1 MNIRNIAI
9 VAHIDH
15 GKSTLA
21 DRLIEKYGDISSR
34 NMKEQVL
41 DSMDLER
48 ERGITIKAQTVSLK
62 VDYNK
67 QKYNINI
74 IDTPGH
80 VDFSYEVSRSLSACD
95 GVLLLVDATQG
106 LEAQTIA
113 HYNVASELG
122 LKIIPVINKIDLP
135 SANTDSVLSDL
146 SELLNIDK
154 KEILKVS
161 AKSGMGVDNLI
172 ERIIIDI
179 PEPKGNLSNSLKA
192 FIIDSWFDNY
202 LGIVVLIKV
211 VDGSIELKDKIKVLS
226 NKREFIV
233 DKLGTFNPEMTNLST
248 LSSGMVGFMIASIKT
263 LDSAP
268 VGDTIVL
275 AKDENALPLA
285 GFKKIQPRVYSGFYP
300 VDSNDYQESKK
311 ALDKLSLNDN
321 SFTYEPESSQ
331 SLGHGFRCGF
341 LGLLHMEIIRERV
354 QREYNLE
361 FLMTVPSVTYRIED
375 KKGQTLDIR
384 KPSDLPDD
392 NSLKCYYEPIA
403 LISIVTPPQY
413 LGSVIELCTSKRGA
427 QQDLIYRSNMVEI
440 RYEIPLSE
448 IIYDF
453 FDTLKS
459 ASKGYASYDYDIID
473 YRESKMLR
481 LDIHVNKKKVDA
493 LSQILHKDNAYK
505 RSKELIENLKKL
517 IPRQNFEITI
527 QGCVGSKVLSST
539 SIRGYRKDVTAK
551 LYGGDVTRKMKLL
564 KKQKEGKK
572 KMKKI
577 GNVEIPRE
585 AFYKF
590 LSTLI
595 KFYGFHTHTC
605 NSNTDYWYI

>member
-21 DRLIEKYGDISSR
+21 DRLIEKYGNINSR
-34 NMKEQVL
+34 NMKEQIL

-48 ERGITIKAQTVSLK
+48 ERGITIKAQTVSLNSTYMG
-62 VDYNK
+62 DT
-67 QKYNINI
+67 YNINI

-95 GVLLLVDATQG
+95 GVMLLVDATQG

-113 HYNVASELG
+113 HFNMARELN
-122 LKIIPVINKIDLP
+122 LIIIPVINKIDLP
-135 SANTDSVLSDL
+135 SADVEAVKKDL
-146 SELLNIDK
+146 SELLDINQN
-154 KEILKVS
+154 EILSVS
-161 AKSGMGVDNLI
+161 AKSGLGVEDLM

-179 PEPKGNLSNSLKA
+179 PEPKGLINKSLKA

-202 LGIVVLIKV
+202 LGIVVLIKII
-211 VDGSIELKDKIKVLS
+211 DGTINIKDKIKVFS
-226 NKREFIV
+226 NKREFLV
-233 DKLGTFNPEMTNLST
+233 DKLGTFNPTMTNSSK
-248 LSSGMVGFMIASIKT
+248 LSSGQVGFMIASIKT

-268 VGDTIVL
+268 VGDTILISKNDLSVP
-275 AKDENALPLA
+275 LP

-361 FLMTVPSVTYRIED
+361 FLMTVPSVTYRVEN
-375 KKGQTLDIR
+375 KKGDINDIR

-392 NSLKCYYEPIA
+392 NSIKCYYEPIA
-403 LISIVTPPQY
+403 LISIVTPSEY
-413 LGSVIELCTSKRGA
+413 LGSVIELCTSKRGI
-427 QQDLIYRSNMVEI
+427 QKDLIYRSNMAEI
-440 RYEIPLSE
+440 KYEIPLSE

-473 YRESKMLR
+473 YRESSMIR
-481 LDIHVNKKKVDA
+481 LDILVNKKKIDA
-493 LSQILHKDNAYK
+493 LSQILHKDNSYR
-505 RSKELIENLKKL
+505 RSRELIENLKKL
-517 IPRQNFEITI
+517 IPRQSFEITI
-527 QGCVGSKVLSST
+527 QGCVGAKILSST
-539 SIRGYRKDVTAK
+539 SIKGYRKDVTAK

-590 LSTLI
+590 LST
-595 KFYGFHTHTC
+595 
-605 NSNTDYWYI
+605 SEE

>member
-21 DRLIEKYGDISSR
+21 DRMIEKYGDISSR
-34 NMKEQVL
+34 KMKEQIL

-48 ERGITIKAQTVSLK
+48 ERGITIKAQTVSL
-62 VDYNK
+62 NK
-67 QKYNINI
+67 SYLGQEYNINI

-95 GVLLLVDATQG
+95 GVILLVDATQG

-113 HYNVASELG
+113 HFNVARDLG

-135 SANTDSVLSDL
+135 SADTDAVKKDL
-146 SELLNIDK
+146 SELLEIDSS
-154 KEILKVS
+154 EILNVS
-161 AKSGMGVDNLI
+161 AKSGVGVDELI
-172 ERIIIDI
+172 EKIIINI
-179 PEPKGNLSNSLKA
+179 PEPKGLINGDLKA

-202 LGIVVLIKV
+202 LGIVVLVKII
-211 VDGSIELKDKIKVLS
+211 DGQISLKDKIKVFS

-233 DKLGTFNPEMTNLST
+233 DKLGTFNPTMTN
-248 LSSGMVGFMIASIKT
+248 SSILKSGQVGFMIASIKT

-268 VGDTIVL
+268 VGDTIIL
-275 AKDENALPLA
+275 AKNDNATALA

-361 FLMTVPSVTYRIED
+361 FLMTVPSVTYRVEN
-375 KKGQTLDIR
+375 KKGEINDIR

-392 NSLKCYYEPIA
+392 NSIKCYYEPIA
-403 LISIVTPPQY
+403 LISIVTPSQH
-413 LGSVIELCTSKRGA
+413 LGSVIELCTSKRGI
-427 QQDLIYRSNMVEI
+427 QKDLIYRSNMAEI
-440 RYEIPLSE
+440 KYEIPLSE

-473 YRESKMLR
+473 YRESKMIR
-481 LDIHVNKKKVDA
+481 LDIHVNKKKIDA
-493 LSQILHKDNAYK
+493 LSQILHKDNSYR
-505 RSKELIENLKKL
+505 RSRELIENLKKL
-517 IPRQNFEITI
+517 IPRQSFEITI
-527 QGCVGSKVLSST
+527 QGCVGAKILSST
-539 SIRGYRKDVTAK
+539 SIKGYRKDVTAK

-572 KMKKI
+572 K
-577 GNVEIPRE
+577 
-585 AFYKF
+585 
-590 LSTLI
+590 
-595 KFYGFHTHTC
+595 
-605 NSNTDYWYI
+605 

>member
-122 LKIIPVINKIDLP
+122 LKIIPVVNKIDLP
-135 SANTDSVLSDL
+135 SANTDSVSSDL
-146 SELLNIDK
+146 SALLHIDK

-161 AKSGMGVDNLI
+161 AKSGMGVDKLI

-211 VDGSIELKDKIKVLS
+211 VDGSIELKNKIKVLS

-268 VGDTIVL
+268 VGDTIVSVSYTHL
-275 AKDENALPLA
+275 TLP
-285 GFKKIQPRVYSGFYP
+285 
-300 VDSNDYQESKK
+300 
-311 ALDKLSLNDN
+311 
-321 SFTYEPESSQ
+321 T
-331 SLGHGFRCGF
+331 
-341 LGLLHMEIIRERV
+341 
-354 QREYNLE
+354 
-361 FLMTVPSVTYRIED
+361 TVSV
-375 KKGQTLDIR
+375 
-384 KPSDLPDD
+384 
-392 NSLKCYYEPIA
+392 
-403 LISIVTPPQY
+403 
-413 LGSVIELCTSKRGA
+413 
-427 QQDLIYRSNMVEI
+427 
-440 RYEIPLSE
+440 
-448 IIYDF
+448 
-453 FDTLKS
+453 
-459 ASKGYASYDYDIID
+459 
-473 YRESKMLR
+473 
-481 LDIHVNKKKVDA
+481 
-493 LSQILHKDNAYK
+493 
-505 RSKELIENLKKL
+505 
-517 IPRQNFEITI
+517 
-527 QGCVGSKVLSST
+527 
-539 SIRGYRKDVTAK
+539 
-551 LYGGDVTRKMKLL
+551 
-564 KKQKEGKK
+564 
-572 KMKKI
+572 
-577 GNVEIPRE
+577 
-585 AFYKF
+585 
-590 LSTLI
+590 
-595 KFYGFHTHTC
+595 
-605 NSNTDYWYI
+605 

>member
-34 NMKEQVL
+34 KMKEQIL

-48 ERGITIKAQTVSLK
+48 ERGITIKAQTVSLNASYMG
-62 VDYNK
+62 DN
-67 QKYNINI
+67 YNINI

-95 GVLLLVDATQG
+95 GVMLLVDATQG

-113 HYNVASELG
+113 HFNMARDLNLV
-122 LKIIPVINKIDLP
+122 IIPVINKIDLP
-135 SANTDSVLSDL
+135 SADPDAVKKDL
-146 SELLNIDK
+146 SELLDINQN
-154 KEILKVS
+154 EILSVS
-161 AKSGMGVDNLI
+161 AKSGLGVEDLI
-172 ERIIIDI
+172 ERVIIDI
-179 PEPKGNLSNSLKA
+179 PEPKGLMSNDLKA

-202 LGIVVLIKV
+202 LGIVVLIKIT
-211 VDGSIELKDKIKVLS
+211 DGSISIKDKIKVFS
-226 NKREFIV
+226 NKREFLV
-233 DKLGTFNPEMTNLST
+233 DKLGTFNPTMTNLSK
-248 LSSGMVGFMIASIKT
+248 LSSGQVGFMIASIKT

-275 AKDENALPLA
+275 AKNNTSAPLP

-361 FLMTVPSVTYRIED
+361 FLMTVPSVTYRVEN
-375 KKGQTLDIR
+375 KKGEVNDIR

-392 NSLKCYYEPIA
+392 NSIKCYYEPIA
-403 LISIVTPPQY
+403 LISIVTPAEY
-413 LGSVIELCTSKRGA
+413 LGSVIELCTSKRGT
-427 QQDLIYRSNMVEI
+427 QKDLIYRSNMAEI
-440 RYEIPLSE
+440 KYEIPLSE

-473 YRESKMLR
+473 YRESSMIR
-481 LDIHVNKKKVDA
+481 LDIHVNKKKIDA
-493 LSQILHKDNAYK
+493 LSQILHKDNSYR
-505 RSKELIENLKKL
+505 RSRELIDNLKKL
-517 IPRQNFEITI
+517 IPRQSFEITI
-527 QGCVGSKVLSST
+527 QGCVGAKILSST
-539 SIRGYRKDVTAK
+539 SIKGYRKDVTAK

-590 LSTLI
+590 LST
-595 KFYGFHTHTC
+595 TEE
-605 NSNTDYWYI
+605 

>member
-21 DRLIEKYGDISSR
+21 DRLIEKYGEINTR
-34 NMKEQVL
+34 NMQDQVL

-62 VDYNK
+62 V
-67 QKYNINI
+67 KYEGEEFNLNI

-95 GVLLLVDATQG
+95 GVILLVDATQG
-106 LEAQTIA
+106 IEAQTLA
-113 HYNVASELG
+113 HYNLATELK
-122 LKIIPVINKIDLP
+122 LKIIPVINKVDLP
-135 SANTDSVLSDL
+135 SADTSSVSKDL
-146 SELLNIDK
+146 SELTGVSES
-154 KEILKVS
+154 EIIKVS
-161 AKSGMGVDNLI
+161 AKSGLGIDDLI
-172 ERIIIDI
+172 TSILLDI
-179 PEPKGNLSNSLKA
+179 PAPKGQSNLELKA
-192 FIIDSWFDNY
+192 LIIDSWFDNY

-211 VDGSIELKDKIKVLS
+211 IDGEINLKDKIKILS
-226 NKREFIV
+226 NNREFIV
-233 DKLGTFNPEMTNLST
+233 DKLGTFNPEMKNTSCLK
-248 LSSGMVGFMIASIKT
+248 SGMVGFMIASIKT

-268 VGDTIVL
+268 VGDTITL
-275 AKDENALPLA
+275 SKFNNIEAFP
-285 GFKKIQPRVYSGFYP
+285 GFKKIQPRVFSGFYP

-361 FLMTVPSVTYRIED
+361 FLMTVPSVTYRVED
-375 KKGQTLDIR
+375 KKGKIIDIT
-384 KPSDLPDD
+384 KPSDLPED
-392 NSLKCYYEPIA
+392 NSIKCYYEPIA
-403 LISIVTPPQY
+403 LISIVCPAEY
-413 LGSVIELCTSKRGA
+413 LGSVIELCTSKRGN
-427 QQDLIYRSNMVEI
+427 QKDLIYRSNMVEI
-440 RYEIPLSE
+440 KYEIPLSE

-453 FDTLKS
+453 FDTLNS
-459 ASKGYASYDYDIID
+459 VSKGYASYDYDVID
-473 YRESKMLR
+473 YIESKMIK

-493 LSQILHKDNAYK
+493 LSQILHKDNSYR
-505 RSKELIENLKKL
+505 RSRELIENLKKL

-527 QGCVGSKVLSST
+527 QGCIGSKIISST

-590 LSTLI
+590 LST
-595 KFYGFHTHTC
+595 
-605 NSNTDYWYI
+605 SD

>member
-122 LKIIPVINKIDLP
+122 LNIIPVINKIDLP
-135 SANTDSVLSDL
+135 SANTDSVSNDL
-146 SELLNIDK
+146 SELLHIDK

-248 LSSGMVGFMIASIKT
+248 LTSGMVGFMIASIKT

-590 LSTLI
+590 LST
-595 KFYGFHTHTC
+595 
-605 NSNTDYWYI
+605 SD

>member
-21 DRLIEKYGDISSR
+21 DRMIEKYGDISSR
-34 NMKEQVL
+34 KMKEQIL

-48 ERGITIKAQTVSLK
+48 ERGITIKAQTVSL
-62 VDYNK
+62 NK
-67 QKYNINI
+67 SYLGQEYNINI

-95 GVLLLVDATQG
+95 GVILLVDATQG

-113 HYNVASELG
+113 HFNVARDLG

-135 SANTDSVLSDL
+135 SADTDAVKKDL
-146 SELLNIDK
+146 SELLEIDSS
-154 KEILKVS
+154 EILNVS
-161 AKSGMGVDNLI
+161 AKSGVGVDELI
-172 ERIIIDI
+172 EKIIINI
-179 PEPKGNLSNSLKA
+179 PEPKGLINGDLKA

-202 LGIVVLIKV
+202 LGIVVLVKII
-211 VDGSIELKDKIKVLS
+211 DGKISLKDKIKVFS

-233 DKLGTFNPEMTNLST
+233 DKLGTFNPTMTN
-248 LSSGMVGFMIASIKT
+248 SSILKSGQVGFMIASIKT

-268 VGDTIVL
+268 VGDTIIL
-275 AKDENALPLA
+275 AKNDNATALA

-361 FLMTVPSVTYRIED
+361 FLMTVPSVTYRVEN
-375 KKGQTLDIR
+375 KKGEINDIR

-392 NSLKCYYEPIA
+392 NSIKCYYEPIA
-403 LISIVTPPQY
+403 LISIVTPSQH
-413 LGSVIELCTSKRGA
+413 LGSVIELCTSKRGI
-427 QQDLIYRSNMVEI
+427 QKDLIYRSNMAEI
-440 RYEIPLSE
+440 KYEIPLSE

-473 YRESKMLR
+473 YRESKMIR
-481 LDIHVNKKKVDA
+481 LDIHVNKKKIDA
-493 LSQILHKDNAYK
+493 LSQILHKDNSYR
-505 RSKELIENLKKL
+505 RSRELIENLKKL
-517 IPRQNFEITI
+517 IPRQSFEITI
-527 QGCVGSKVLSST
+527 QGCVGAKILSST
-539 SIRGYRKDVTAK
+539 SIKGYRKDVTAK

-590 LSTLI
+590 LST
-595 KFYGFHTHTC
+595 
-605 NSNTDYWYI
+605 SEE

>member
-34 NMKEQVL
+34 NMKDQLL

-48 ERGITIKAQTVSLK
+48 ERGITIKAQTVSLNLSHN
-62 VDYNK
+62 DET
-67 QKYNINI
+67 YNINI

-106 LEAQTIA
+106 LEAQTLA
-113 HYNVASELG
+113 HFNVASELG

-135 SANTDSVLSDL
+135 SADTKSVTEDL
-146 SELLNIDK
+146 SELLQVDK
-154 KEILKVS
+154 DTILQVS
-161 AKSGMGVDNLI
+161 AKSGSGVPELM
-172 ERIIIDI
+172 ERIINEI
-179 PEPKGNLSNSLKA
+179 PQPSGKLSQPLKA

-211 VDGSIELKDKIKVLS
+211 VDGSISLKDKIKVFS
-226 NKREFIV
+226 NKKEFIV
-233 DKLGTFNPEMTNLST
+233 DKLGTFKPEMTNLTT
-248 LSSGMVGFMIASIKT
+248 LTSGMVGFMIASIKT
-263 LDSAP
+263 LDAAP
-268 VGDTIVL
+268 VGDTIIL
-275 AKDENALPLA
+275 SKDELAQPLP

-375 KKGQTLDIR
+375 KKGNVSDIR

-392 NSLKCYYEPIA
+392 NTLKCYYEPIA
-403 LISIVTPPQY
+403 LISIVTPSQY
-413 LGSVIELCTSKRGA
+413 LGSVIELCTSKRGS
-427 QQDLIYRSNMVEI
+427 QRDLIYRSNMVEI

-473 YRESKMLR
+473 YRESKMIR
-481 LDIHVNKKKVDA
+481 LDILVNKKKVDA
-493 LSQILHKDNAYK
+493 LSQILHKDNSYR

-527 QGCVGSKVLSST
+527 QGCIGSKVLSST

-590 LSTLI
+590 LST
-595 KFYGFHTHTC
+595 
-605 NSNTDYWYI
+605 SE

>member
-34 NMKEQVL
+34 NMKEQIL

-48 ERGITIKAQTVSLK
+48 ERGITIKAQTVSLNSTYMG
-62 VDYNK
+62 DTF
-67 QKYNINI
+67 NINI

-95 GVLLLVDATQG
+95 GVMLLVDATQG

-113 HYNVASELG
+113 HFNMARELN
-122 LKIIPVINKIDLP
+122 LIIIPVINKIDLP
-135 SANTDSVLSDL
+135 SADVEAVKKDL
-146 SELLNIDK
+146 SELLDINQN
-154 KEILKVS
+154 EILSVS
-161 AKSGMGVDNLI
+161 AKSGLGVEDLM

-179 PEPKGNLSNSLKA
+179 PEPKGQISKALKA

-202 LGIVVLIKV
+202 LGIVVLIKII
-211 VDGSIELKDKIKVLS
+211 DGTINIKDKIKVFS
-226 NKREFIV
+226 NKREFLV
-233 DKLGTFNPEMTNLST
+233 DKLGTFNPTMTNSSK
-248 LSSGMVGFMIASIKT
+248 LSSGQVGFMIASIKT

-268 VGDTIVL
+268 VGDTILISKNDLSVP
-275 AKDENALPLA
+275 LP

-361 FLMTVPSVTYRIED
+361 FLMTVPSVTYRVEN
-375 KKGQTLDIR
+375 KKGDINDIR

-392 NSLKCYYEPIA
+392 NSIKCYYEPIA
-403 LISIVTPPQY
+403 LISIVTPSEY
-413 LGSVIELCTSKRGA
+413 LGSVIELCTSKRGI
-427 QQDLIYRSNMVEI
+427 QKDLIYRSNMAEI
-440 RYEIPLSE
+440 KYEIPLSE

-473 YRESKMLR
+473 YKESSMIR
-481 LDIHVNKKKVDA
+481 LDILVNKKKIDA
-493 LSQILHKDNAYK
+493 LSQILHKDNSYR
-505 RSKELIENLKKL
+505 RSRELIENLKKL
-517 IPRQNFEITI
+517 IPRQSFEITI
-527 QGCVGSKVLSST
+527 QGCVGAKILSST
-539 SIRGYRKDVTAK
+539 SIKGYRKDVTAK

-590 LSTLI
+590 LST
-595 KFYGFHTHTC
+595 
-605 NSNTDYWYI
+605 SEE

>member
-34 NMKEQVL
+34 KMKEQIL

-48 ERGITIKAQTVSLK
+48 ERGITIKAQTVSLNASYMG
-62 VDYNK
+62 DN
-67 QKYNINI
+67 YNINI

-95 GVLLLVDATQG
+95 GVMLLVDATQG

-113 HYNVASELG
+113 HFNMARELN
-122 LKIIPVINKIDLP
+122 LVIIPVINKIDLP
-135 SANTDSVLSDL
+135 SADPDAVKKDL
-146 SELLNIDK
+146 SELLDINQN
-154 KEILKVS
+154 EILSVS
-161 AKSGMGVDNLI
+161 AKSGLGVEDLI
-172 ERIIIDI
+172 ERVIIDI
-179 PEPKGNLSNSLKA
+179 PEPKGLMSNDLKA

-202 LGIVVLIKV
+202 LGIVVLIKII
-211 VDGSIELKDKIKVLS
+211 DGSISIKDKIKVFS
-226 NKREFIV
+226 NKREFLV
-233 DKLGTFNPEMTNLST
+233 DKLGTFNPKMTNLSK
-248 LSSGMVGFMIASIKT
+248 LSSGQVGFMIASIKT

-268 VGDTIVL
+268 VGDTIIP
-275 AKDENALPLA
+275 AKNSTSAPLP

-361 FLMTVPSVTYRIED
+361 FLMTVPSVTYRVEN
-375 KKGQTLDIR
+375 KKGEVNDIR

-392 NSLKCYYEPIA
+392 NSIKCYYEPIA
-403 LISIVTPPQY
+403 LISIVTPAEY
-413 LGSVIELCTSKRGA
+413 LGSVIELCTSKRGT
-427 QQDLIYRSNMVEI
+427 QKDLIYRSNMAEI
-440 RYEIPLSE
+440 KYEIPLSE

-459 ASKGYASYDYDIID
+459 VSKGYASYDYDIID
-473 YRESKMLR
+473 YRESSMIR
-481 LDIHVNKKKVDA
+481 LDIHVNKKKIDA
-493 LSQILHKDNAYK
+493 LSQILHKDNSYR
-505 RSKELIENLKKL
+505 RSRELIDNLKKL
-517 IPRQNFEITI
+517 IPRQSFEITI
-527 QGCVGSKVLSST
+527 QGCVGAKILSST
-539 SIRGYRKDVTAK
+539 SIKGYRKDVTAK

-590 LSTLI
+590 LST
-595 KFYGFHTHTC
+595 TEE
-605 NSNTDYWYI
+605 

>member
-67 QKYNINI
+67 QNYNINI

-122 LKIIPVINKIDLP
+122 LKIIPIINKIDLP

-146 SELLNIDK
+146 SELLHIDK
-154 KEILKVS
+154 KKILKVS
-161 AKSGMGVDNLI
+161 AKSGEGVDNLI
-172 ERIIIDI
+172 ERVIIDI

-233 DKLGTFNPEMTNLST
+233 DKLGTFNPEMTNLSK
-248 LSSGMVGFMIASIKT
+248 LNSGMVGFMIASIKT

-275 AKDENALPLA
+275 AKDEHALPLA

-375 KKGQTLDIR
+375 KKGQKLDIR

-590 LSTLI
+590 LST
-595 KFYGFHTHTC
+595 
-605 NSNTDYWYI
+605 SD

>member
-21 DRLIEKYGDISSR
+21 DRMIEKYGDISAR
-34 NMKEQVL
+34 KMKEQIL

-48 ERGITIKAQTVSLK
+48 ERGITIKAQTVSLSTNYLNQ
-62 VDYNK
+62 D
-67 QKYNINI
+67 YNINI

-95 GVLLLVDATQG
+95 GVILLVDATQG

-113 HYNVASELG
+113 HYNVARELG
-122 LKIIPVINKIDLP
+122 LKIIPVVNKIDLP
-135 SANTDSVLSDL
+135 SADTEAVKKDL
-146 SELLNIDK
+146 SELLEINTS
-154 KEILKVS
+154 EILNVS
-161 AKSGMGVDNLI
+161 AKSGLGVEKLI
-172 ERIIIDI
+172 EQIIINI
-179 PEPKGNLSNSLKA
+179 PEPNGKTDDELKA

-202 LGIVVLIKV
+202 LGIVVLIKII
-211 VDGSIELKDKIKVLS
+211 DGAIALKDKIKVFS

-233 DKLGTFNPEMTNLST
+233 DKLGTFNPTMTNTST
-248 LSSGMVGFMIASIKT
+248 LKSGQVGFMIASIKT

-268 VGDTIVL
+268 VGDTIILSKNDNAV
-275 AKDENALPLA
+275 ALP
-285 GFKKIQPRVYSGFYP
+285 GFKTIQPRVYSGFYP

-361 FLMTVPSVTYRIED
+361 FLMTVPSVTYRVEN
-375 KKGQTLDIR
+375 KKGEINDIR

-392 NSLKCYYEPIA
+392 NSIKCYYEPIA
-403 LISIVTPPQY
+403 LISIVTPSQH
-413 LGSVIELCTSKRGA
+413 LGSVIELCTSKRGV
-427 QQDLIYRSNMVEI
+427 QKDLIYRSNMAEI
-440 RYEIPLSE
+440 KYEIPLSE

-473 YRESKMLR
+473 YRESQMIR
-481 LDIHVNKKKVDA
+481 LDIHVNKKKIDA
-493 LSQILHKDNAYK
+493 LSQILHKDNSYR
-505 RSKELIENLKKL
+505 RSRELIENLKKL
-517 IPRQNFEITI
+517 IPRQSFEITI
-527 QGCVGSKVLSST
+527 QGCVGAKILSST
-539 SIRGYRKDVTAK
+539 SIKGYRKDVTAK

-590 LSTLI
+590 LST
-595 KFYGFHTHTC
+595 
-605 NSNTDYWYI
+605 SEE

>member
-122 LKIIPVINKIDLP
+122 LKIIPVVNKIDLP
-135 SANTDSVLSDL
+135 SANTDSVSSDL
-146 SELLNIDK
+146 SALLHIDK

-161 AKSGMGVDNLI
+161 AKSGMGVDKLI

-211 VDGSIELKDKIKVLS
+211 VDGSIELKNKIKVLS

-403 LISIVTPPQY
+403 LISIVTPSQY

-564 KKQKEGKK
+564 K
-572 KMKKI
+572 
-577 GNVEIPRE
+577 NH
-585 AFYKF
+585 
-590 LSTLI
+590 S
-595 KFYGFHTHTC
+595 
-605 NSNTDYWYI
+605 

>member
-67 QKYNINI
+67 QNYNINI

-122 LKIIPVINKIDLP
+122 LKIIPIINKIDLP

-146 SELLNIDK
+146 SELLHIDK
-154 KEILKVS
+154 KKILKVS
-161 AKSGMGVDNLI
+161 AKSGEGVDNLI

-233 DKLGTFNPEMTNLST
+233 DKLGTFNPEMTNLSK
-248 LSSGMVGFMIASIKT
+248 LNSGMVGFMIASIKT

-375 KKGQTLDIR
+375 KKGQMLDIR

-590 LSTLI
+590 LST
-595 KFYGFHTHTC
+595 
-605 NSNTDYWYI
+605 SD

>member
-1 MNIRNIAI
+1 M
-9 VAHIDH
+9 
-15 GKSTLA
+15 
-21 DRLIEKYGDISSR
+21 
-34 NMKEQVL
+34 
-41 DSMDLER
+41 
-48 ERGITIKAQTVSLK
+48 
-62 VDYNK
+62 
-67 QKYNINI
+67 
-74 IDTPGH
+74 
-80 VDFSYEVSRSLSACD
+80 DFSYEVSRSLSACD

-113 HYNVASELG
+113 HYNVARDLE

-135 SANTDSVLSDL
+135 SANTELVSKDL
-146 SELLNIDK
+146 SELLDVDQS
-154 KEILKVS
+154 EILHVS
-161 AKSGMGVDNLI
+161 AKSGIGIDQLI
-172 ERIIIDI
+172 SRIIDDI
-179 PEPKGNLSNSLKA
+179 PEPAGDPNDALQA

-211 VDGSIELKDKIKVLS
+211 VNGSINLKDKIKVLS
-226 NKREFIV
+226 NSREFIV
-233 DKLGTFNPEMTNLST
+233 DKLGTFNPEMKHLQSLT
-248 LSSGMVGFMIASIKT
+248 SGMVGFMIASIKT

-268 VGDTIVL
+268 VGDTIAL
-275 AKDENALPLA
+275 SKDDTVKPLT

-361 FLMTVPSVTYRIED
+361 FLMTVPSVTYRIEN
-375 KKGQTLDIR
+375 KKGQIFDIR

-392 NSLKCYYEPIA
+392 NTLRCYYEPIA
-403 LISIVTPPQY
+403 LMSIVTPSQY
-413 LGSVIELCTSKRGA
+413 LGSVIELCTSKRGN
-427 QQDLIYRSNMVEI
+427 QKDLIYRSNMVEI
-440 RYEIPLSE
+440 KYEIPLSE

-453 FDTLKS
+453 FDNLKS

-473 YRESKMLR
+473 YRESKMIR
-481 LDIHVNKKKVDA
+481 LDILVNKKKVDA
-493 LSQILHKDNAYK
+493 LSQILHKDNSYR

-527 QGCVGSKVLSST
+527 QGCVGAKVLSST

-590 LSTLI
+590 LST
-595 KFYGFHTHTC
+595 
-605 NSNTDYWYI
+605 SE

>member
-135 SANTDSVLSDL
+135 SANTDSVLNDL
-146 SELLNIDK
+146 SELLHIDK

-275 AKDENALPLA
+275 AKDEHALPLA

-590 LSTLI
+590 LST
-595 KFYGFHTHTC
+595 
-605 NSNTDYWYI
+605 SD

>member
-21 DRLIEKYGDISSR
+21 DRMIEKYGNISSR
-34 NMKEQVL
+34 KMKEQIL

-62 VDYNK
+62 TSYQGKDF
-67 QKYNINI
+67 NINI

-95 GVLLLVDATQG
+95 GVILLVDATQG

-113 HYNVASELG
+113 HFNVAKDLD

-135 SANTDSVLSDL
+135 SADTESVKKDLSDL
-146 SELLNIDK
+146 LEIHSS
-154 KEILKVS
+154 EILDVS
-161 AKSGMGVDNLI
+161 AKSGLGVDQLI
-172 ERIIIDI
+172 EKIITDI
-179 PEPKGNLSNSLKA
+179 PEPKGIINGELKA

-202 LGIVVLIKV
+202 LGIVVLIKII
-211 VDGSIELKDKIKVLS
+211 DGEIAVKDKIKVFS

-233 DKLGTFNPEMTNLST
+233 DKLGTFNPTMTNTST
-248 LSSGMVGFMIASIKT
+248 LTSGQVGFMIASIKT

-268 VGDTIVL
+268 VGDTVIL
-275 AKDENALPLA
+275 SKNDNATALP

-361 FLMTVPSVTYRIED
+361 FLMTVPSVTYRVEN
-375 KKGQTLDIR
+375 KKGEINDIR

-392 NSLKCYYEPIA
+392 NSIKCYYEPIA
-403 LISIVTPPQY
+403 LISIVTPSQH
-413 LGSVIELCTSKRGA
+413 LGSVIELCTSKRGI
-427 QQDLIYRSNMVEI
+427 QKDLIYRSNMAEI
-440 RYEIPLSE
+440 KYEIPLSE

-473 YRESKMLR
+473 YRESKMIR
-481 LDIHVNKKKVDA
+481 LDIHVNKKKIDA
-493 LSQILHKDNAYK
+493 LSQILHKDNSYR
-505 RSKELIENLKKL
+505 RSRELIENLKKL
-517 IPRQNFEITI
+517 IPRQSFEITI
-527 QGCVGSKVLSST
+527 QGCVGAKILSST
-539 SIRGYRKDVTAK
+539 SIKGYRKDVTAK

-590 LSTLI
+590 LST
-595 KFYGFHTHTC
+595 
-605 NSNTDYWYI
+605 SEE

>member
-21 DRLIEKYGDISSR
+21 DRMIEKYGDISSR
-34 NMKEQVL
+34 KMKEQIL

-48 ERGITIKAQTVSLK
+48 ERGITIKAQTVSL
-62 VDYNK
+62 NK
-67 QKYNINI
+67 SYLGQEYNINI

-95 GVLLLVDATQG
+95 GVILLVDATQG

-113 HYNVASELG
+113 HFNVARDLG

-135 SANTDSVLSDL
+135 SADTDAVKKDL
-146 SELLNIDK
+146 SELLEIDSS
-154 KEILKVS
+154 EILNVS
-161 AKSGMGVDNLI
+161 AKSGVGVDELI
-172 ERIIIDI
+172 ERIIIII
-179 PEPKGNLSNSLKA
+179 PEPKGLINGDLKA

-202 LGIVVLIKV
+202 LGIVVLVKII
-211 VDGSIELKDKIKVLS
+211 DGQISLKDKIKVFS

-233 DKLGTFNPEMTNLST
+233 DKLGTFNPTMTN
-248 LSSGMVGFMIASIKT
+248 SSILKSGQVGFMIASIKT

-268 VGDTIVL
+268 VGDTIIL
-275 AKDENALPLA
+275 AKNDNATALA

-361 FLMTVPSVTYRIED
+361 FLMTVPSVTYRVEN
-375 KKGQTLDIR
+375 KKGEINDIR

-392 NSLKCYYEPIA
+392 NSIKCYYEPIA
-403 LISIVTPPQY
+403 LISIVTPSQH
-413 LGSVIELCTSKRGA
+413 LGSVIELCTSKRGI
-427 QQDLIYRSNMVEI
+427 QKDLIYRSNMAEI
-440 RYEIPLSE
+440 KYEIPLSE

-473 YRESKMLR
+473 YRESKMIR
-481 LDIHVNKKKVDA
+481 LDIHVNKKKIDA
-493 LSQILHKDNAYK
+493 LSQILHKDNSYR
-505 RSKELIENLKKL
+505 RSRELIENLKKL
-517 IPRQNFEITI
+517 IPRQSFEITI
-527 QGCVGSKVLSST
+527 QGCVGAKILSST
-539 SIRGYRKDVTAK
+539 SIKGYRKDVTAK

-590 LSTLI
+590 LST
-595 KFYGFHTHTC
+595 
-605 NSNTDYWYI
+605 SEE

>member
-21 DRLIEKYGDISSR
+21 DRMIEKYGDISSR
-34 NMKEQVL
+34 KMKEQIL

-48 ERGITIKAQTVSLK
+48 ERGITIKAQTVSLNTSYLGQ
-62 VDYNK
+62 D
-67 QKYNINI
+67 YNINI

-95 GVLLLVDATQG
+95 GVILLVDATQG

-113 HYNVASELG
+113 HFNVARDLG

-135 SANTDSVLSDL
+135 SADTDAVKKDL
-146 SELLNIDK
+146 SELLEIDSS
-154 KEILKVS
+154 EILNVS
-161 AKSGMGVDNLI
+161 AKSGIGVDELI
-172 ERIIIDI
+172 EKIIINI
-179 PEPKGNLSNSLKA
+179 PEPKGLINGDLKA

-202 LGIVVLIKV
+202 LGIVVLVKII
-211 VDGSIELKDKIKVLS
+211 DGQISLKDKIKIFS

-233 DKLGTFNPEMTNLST
+233 DKLGTFNPTMTN
-248 LSSGMVGFMIASIKT
+248 SSILKSGQVGFMIASIKT

-268 VGDTIVL
+268 VGDTIIL
-275 AKDENALPLA
+275 AKNDNATALA

-361 FLMTVPSVTYRIED
+361 FLMTVPSVTYRVEN
-375 KKGQTLDIR
+375 KKGEINDIR

-392 NSLKCYYEPIA
+392 NSIKCYYEPIA
-403 LISIVTPPQY
+403 LISIVTPSQH
-413 LGSVIELCTSKRGA
+413 LGSVIELCTSKRGI
-427 QQDLIYRSNMVEI
+427 QKDLIYRSNMAEI
-440 RYEIPLSE
+440 KYEIPLSE

-473 YRESKMLR
+473 YRESKMIR
-481 LDIHVNKKKVDA
+481 LDIHVNKKKIDA
-493 LSQILHKDNAYK
+493 LSQILHKDNSYR
-505 RSKELIENLKKL
+505 RSRELIENLKKL
-517 IPRQNFEITI
+517 IPRQSFEITI
-527 QGCVGSKVLSST
+527 QGCVGAKILSST
-539 SIRGYRKDVTAK
+539 SIKGYRKDVTAK

-590 LSTLI
+590 LST
-595 KFYGFHTHTC
+595 
-605 NSNTDYWYI
+605 SEE

>member
-21 DRLIEKYGDISSR
+21 DRLIEKYGSINSR
-34 NMKEQVL
+34 NMKDQVL

-48 ERGITIKAQTVSLK
+48 ERGITIKAQTVSLN
-62 VDYNK
+62 VIHNN
-67 QKYNINI
+67 QEYNINI

-113 HYNVASELG
+113 HYNVASDLG
-122 LKIIPVINKIDLP
+122 LRIIPVINKIDLP
-135 SANTDSVLSDL
+135 SADTKSVSKDL
-146 SELLNIDK
+146 SELLGIDED
-154 KEILKVS
+154 EILHAS
-161 AKSGMGVDNLI
+161 AKSGIGIQEII
-172 ERIIIDI
+172 ERVINYI
-179 PEPKGNLSNSLKA
+179 PMPKGESDKPMKA

-202 LGIVVLIKV
+202 LGIVVLIKIIN
-211 VDGSIELKDKIKVLS
+211 GSIKLKDKIKVIS

-233 DKLGTFNPEMTNLST
+233 DKLGTFNPDMTNLPA
-248 LSSGMVGFMIASIKT
+248 LNSGMVGFMIASIKT

-268 VGDTIVL
+268 VGDTITISSDL
-275 AKDENALPLA
+275 NATALP

-361 FLMTVPSVTYRIED
+361 FLMTVPSVTYRVED
-375 KKGQTLDIR
+375 KTGKVSNIR

-392 NSLKCYYEPIA
+392 NSIKCYYEPIA
-403 LISIVTPPQY
+403 LISIVTPSQY
-413 LGSVIELCTSKRGA
+413 LGSVIELCTSKRA
-427 QQDLIYRSNMVEI
+427 TQKDLIYRSNMVEI

-473 YRESKMLR
+473 YRESKMIR
-481 LDIHVNKKKVDA
+481 IDIHVNKKKVDA
-493 LSQILHKDNAYK
+493 LSQILHRDNSYR

-527 QGCVGSKVLSST
+527 QGCIGSKVLSST

-590 LSTLI
+590 LST
-595 KFYGFHTHTC
+595 
-605 NSNTDYWYI
+605 SE

>member
-34 NMKEQVL
+34 KMKEQIL

-48 ERGITIKAQTVSLK
+48 ERGITIKAQTVSLNACYMG
-62 VDYNK
+62 VN
-67 QKYNINI
+67 YNINI

-95 GVLLLVDATQG
+95 GVMLLVDATQG

-113 HYNVASELG
+113 HFNMARELN
-122 LKIIPVINKIDLP
+122 LVIIPVINKIDLP
-135 SANTDSVLSDL
+135 SADPDAVKKDL
-146 SELLNIDK
+146 SELLDINQN
-154 KEILKVS
+154 EILSVS
-161 AKSGMGVDNLI
+161 AKSGSGVEDLI
-172 ERIIIDI
+172 ERVIIDI
-179 PEPKGNLSNSLKA
+179 PEPKGLMSNDLKA

-202 LGIVVLIKV
+202 LGIVVLIKII
-211 VDGSIELKDKIKVLS
+211 DGSISLKDKIKVFS
-226 NKREFIV
+226 NKREFLV
-233 DKLGTFNPEMTNLST
+233 DKLGTFNPAMTNLSK
-248 LSSGMVGFMIASIKT
+248 LSSGQVGFMIASIKT

-268 VGDTIVL
+268 VGDTIIL
-275 AKDENALPLA
+275 TKNNTSNPLP

-361 FLMTVPSVTYRIED
+361 FLMTVPSVTYRVEN
-375 KKGQTLDIR
+375 KKGELTDIR

-392 NSLKCYYEPIA
+392 NSIKCYYEPIA
-403 LISIVTPPQY
+403 LISIVTPAEY
-413 LGSVIELCTSKRGA
+413 LGSVIELCTSKRGT
-427 QQDLIYRSNMVEI
+427 QKDLIYRSNMAEI
-440 RYEIPLSE
+440 KYEIPLSE

-473 YRESKMLR
+473 YRESSMIR
-481 LDIHVNKKKVDA
+481 LDIHVNKKKIDA
-493 LSQILHKDNAYK
+493 LSQILHKDNSYR
-505 RSKELIENLKKL
+505 RSRELIDNLKKL
-517 IPRQNFEITI
+517 IPRQSFEITI
-527 QGCVGSKVLSST
+527 QGCVGAKILSST
-539 SIRGYRKDVTAK
+539 SIKGYRKDVTAK

-590 LSTLI
+590 LST
-595 KFYGFHTHTC
+595 TEE
-605 NSNTDYWYI
+605 